1 MLAKVHSAGVLGVEA
16 YGVCAEV
23 DVGLGLPGYNLVG
36 LGASAVKEG
45 SVRVRAALTHAGW
58 KLPARKVT
66 VNLAPADVRKDGAAF
81 DLPIAVG
88 ILAAQDVVPRASLEG
103 VLFLGELSLDGS
115 LRRVAGGLPV
125 ARFARSRNVR
135 AVVLPHDCASE
146 AAALPDVPVF
156 AASSLPE
163 VAGWLNGANELPRA
177 AELPAGPSGFDVVDL
192 SDVRGQEHA
201 KLALEV
207 AAAGG
212 HNLLLVGAPGAGK
225 SMLARRLPTI
235 LPPLDE
241 SEALETSTVY
251 SAAGKLGG
259 ASLIRE
265 RPFRAP
271 HHDVSVAGLIGGGQ
285 LPKPGEISLAHNGV
299 LFLDELPEFQRAALE
314 SLRQPLEE
322 REVTVVRA
330 RASVR
335 FPASFALVGAMNPCP
350 CGYHGSQ
357 VRTCT
362 CLGKQVQRYRGRI
375 SGPLLDRF
383 DLQVYVQQVDFR
395 ELTAERVGEPS
406 STVRQRVMAARAIQH
421 QRLSALGL
429 HCNAQLGPRQIARWC
444 RLDAPSLQHLKQIAE
459 RRGMSPRGVHR
470 LLKVAR
476 TIADLNG
483 HDSIQRSDLS
493 CAIDFR
499 HLDQEAP

>member
-1 MLAKVHSAGVLGVEA
+1 MLAKVQSAGVLGVEA

-45 SVRVRAALTHAGW
+45 GVRVRAALSHSGW
-58 KLPARKVT
+58 KLPARKIT
-66 VNLAPADVRKDGAAF
+66 INLAPADVRKDGAAF

-88 ILAAQDVVPRASLEG
+88 ILAAHEVVPRAALDQ

-125 ARFARSRNVR
+125 ARFARATNVR
-135 AVVLPHDCASE
+135 AVVLPRDCASE
-146 AAALPDVPVF
+146 AAALPDVPVY
-156 AASSLPE
+156 AAGSLPE
-163 VAGWLNGANELPRA
+163 VAGWLNGAHELPRA
-177 AELPAGPSGFDVVDL
+177 AQLPAVPPGGDPVDL

-212 HNLLLVGAPGAGK
+212 HNLLFVGSPGSGK

-241 SEALETSTVY
+241 TEALETSTVY

-259 ASLIRE
+259 ASLMRE

-271 HHDVSVAGLIGGGQ
+271 HHDISVAGLVGGGP

-299 LFLDELPEFQRAALE
+299 LFLDELPEFQRATLE
-314 SLRQPLEE
+314 ALRQPLED
-322 REVTVVRA
+322 RSITVVRA

-335 FPASFALVGAMNPCP
+335 FPASFALIGAMNPCP
-350 CGYHGSQ
+350 CGYHSSP
-357 VRTCT
+357 VRACT
-362 CLGKQVQRYRGRI
+362 CAFRAVARYRGRV

-383 DLQVYVQQVDFR
+383 DMHVHVPHVDFR
-395 ELTAERVGEPS
+395 ELTAERDGEPS
-406 STVRQRVMAARAIQH
+406 ARVRERVVAARAV
-421 QRLSALGL
+421 QRERLVNHGL
-429 HCNAQLGPRQIARWC
+429 HCNAQLGPRQIGRWC
-444 RLDAPSLQHLKQIAE
+444 RLDAPSLTHLRVIVD
-459 RRGMSPRGVHR
+459 RRGMSARGVHR

-476 TIADLNG
+476 TIADLAG
-483 HDSIQRSDLS
+483 HDSIRREDLS
-493 CAIDFR
+493 CAIHFR
-499 HLDQEAP
+499 HLDQEIL